1 MEIRVL
7 GSGCSKCRV
16 TIGMIERVA
25 RDLGVAVEIT
35 KIQSP
40 DEIQRQGIYKTPAV
54 VIDGK
59 VMHSGGLPS
68 HDEIEGWLRPGPIG
82 FLVQPTRYL
91 FFTGKGGVGKTSLS
105 TAAAL
110 SLADTGEKVLLV
122 STDAASNL
130 DEMLGIELRNTP
142 MPVPGAPGLSVLNID
157 PDTAAES
164 YRQRVLAQ
172 MGVVASET
180 ERSTVREQLSGACTT
195 EIASFDEFAALL
207 SGDAGQYDHIVFDT
221 APTGHT
227 LRLLSLPK
235 AWTGFLS
242 GNDRGASCLGP
253 HSGLKMQEV
262 RFKAAL
268 DALSDPAK
276 TTVILVTRP
285 DKGALAEAARTAE
298 ELHALGLNNQRLAI
312 NGVFHA
318 SERTDAVACA
328 IEALGQR
335 ALTEMPQSLS
345 VLPQDR
351 VPLRPY
357 DTVGLPALRALLGNG
372 VDAIAPATAVTVAP
386 IEQPQGLDAL
396 ADEMAAAGHGLIMV
410 MGKGGVGKTTVAA
423 ALALGLIH
431 RGKTVHL
438 STTDP
443 AAHLAGTLDGAV
455 PGLRVDRIDPIV
467 ETQRYVDKIMAAKSP
482 GLDAQ
487 EQALL
492 LEDLRSPCTEEVA
505 VFHAFSRVVS
515 EARSAFVVLDT
526 APTGHSLL
534 LMDATGAY
542 HRQMMR
548 EFEGH
553 GTGRVVTPLMR
564 LQDAAY
570 TKIILVT
577 LPEVTPVSQAA
588 ALQDDLRRAHIEP
601 YAWVLNKSVLAAGTR
616 DPLLAARLAGERKQ
630 MERLLGGLTK
640 RVFTVPWVLRPPIGL
655 AELSSLVSRNTATS
669 ASELGNP
676 ASRR

>member
-1 MEIRVL
+1 M
-7 GSGCSKCRV
+7 
-16 TIGMIERVA
+16 
-25 RDLGVAVEIT
+25 
-35 KIQSP
+35 
-40 DEIQRQGIYKTPAV
+40 
-54 VIDGK
+54 
-59 VMHSGGLPS
+59 
-68 HDEIEGWLRPGPIG
+68 G
-82 FLVQPTRYL
+82 FLNHPTRHL

-110 SLADTGEKVLLV
+110 TLADAGRRVLLV

-142 MPVPGAPGLSVLNID
+142 VPVPGAPGLWVLNID
-157 PDTAAES
+157 PDNAAES

-172 MGVVASET
+172 MGAGASAE
-180 ERSTVREQLSGACTT
+180 ELSTVREQLSGACTT
-195 EIASFDEFAALL
+195 EIASFDEFSTLL
-207 SGDAGQYDHIVFDT
+207 ADGAETYDHIVFDT

-235 AWTGFLS
+235 AWTGFLA

-285 DKGALAEAARTAE
+285 DQGSIAEAAHTSG
-298 ELHALGLNNQRLAI
+298 ELHELGLNNQRLAI

-328 IEALGQR
+328 IEDLGQQALDAIPASLR
-335 ALTEMPQSLS
+335 A
-345 VLPQDR
+345 LPQDR
-351 VPLRPY
+351 VPLRAF
-357 DTVGLPALRALLGNG
+357 DTVGLPALRALLTTGAG
-372 VDAIAPATAVTVAP
+372 PIAAP
-386 IEQPQGLDAL
+386 TTSVVETKLQGLDTL
-396 ADEMAAAGHGLIMV
+396 ADELAAAGHGLIMV

-423 ALALGLIH
+423 ALALGLIQ
-431 RGKTVHL
+431 RGKTAHL

-443 AAHLAGTLDGAV
+443 AAHLAGTLDGEV
-455 PGLRVDRIDPIV
+455 PGLTVSRIDPKV
-467 ETQRYVDKIMAAKSP
+467 ETQRYIDKIMAAKAP
-482 GLDAQ
+482 KLDAA

-492 LEDLRSPCTEEVA
+492 LEDLQSPCTEEVA
-505 VFHAFSRVVS
+505 VFHAFSRIVS
-515 EARSAFVVLDT
+515 EGRSAFVVLDT
-526 APTGHSLL
+526 APTGHSML

-542 HRQMMR
+542 HRQMTR

-553 GTGRVVTPLMR
+553 GAARVITPLMR

-570 TKIILVT
+570 TRIILVT
-577 LPEVTPVSQAA
+577 LPEATPVSQAA
-588 ALQDDLRRAHIEP
+588 ALQEDLRRAGIEP
-601 YAWVLNKSVLAAGTR
+601 YAWVLNKSVLAAGTS

-630 MERLLGGLTK
+630 MDRMAAGLAK
-640 RVFTVPWVLRPPIGL
+640 RIFSLAWLTVPPIGL
-655 AELSSLVSRNTATS
+655 AELSKLVKPWAV
-669 ASELGNP
+669 A
-676 ASRR
+676 ASR

>member
-1 MEIRVL
+1 MAFHIPQ
-7 GSGCSKCRV
+7 
-16 TIGMIERVA
+16 A
-25 RDLGVAVEIT
+25 
-35 KIQSP
+35 P
-40 DEIQRQGIYKTPAV
+40 
-54 VIDGK
+54 
-59 VMHSGGLPS
+59 
-68 HDEIEGWLRPGPIG
+68 G
-82 FLVQPTRYL
+82 FLSQPTRHL

-110 SLADTGEKVLLV
+110 ALADAGKKVLLV

-142 MPVPGAPGLSVLNID
+142 TPVPGAPGLSVLNID

-172 MGVVASET
+172 MGAGVSDAELH
-180 ERSTVREQLSGACTT
+180 TVREQLSGACTT
-195 EIASFDEFAALL
+195 EIASFDEFASLL
-207 SGDAGQYDHIVFDT
+207 SDDADHFDHIVFDT

-235 AWTGFLS
+235 AWSGFLA

-253 HSGLKMQEV
+253 HSGLKMQEE

-268 DALSDPAK
+268 GALSDPAQ

-285 DKGALAEAARTAE
+285 DKGAMAEAARTAE
-298 ELHALGLNNQRLAI
+298 ELRTLGLNNQRLVV
-312 NGVFHA
+312 NGEFHA
-318 SERTDAVACA
+318 SARTDAVACA
-328 IEALGQR
+328 IEALGQSALDDMPESLR
-335 ALTEMPQSLS
+335 A
-345 VLPQDR
+345 LPQDR
-351 VPLRPY
+351 VPLRAF
-357 DTVGLPALRALLGNG
+357 DTVGLPALRALLAAQ
-372 VDAIAPATAVTVAP
+372 VDAVKPLETATTSPVSTVSSLP
-386 IEQPQGLDAL
+386 GLDAL
-396 ADEMAAAGHGLIMV
+396 ADELAAAGHGLIMV

-423 ALALGLIH
+423 ALALGLIQ

-443 AAHLAGTLDGAV
+443 AAHLAGTLDGEV
-455 PGLRVDRIDPIV
+455 PGLRVDRIDPKV

-505 VFHAFSRVVS
+505 VFHAFSKIVS
-515 EARSAFVVLDT
+515 EGRSAFVVLDT

-553 GTGRVVTPLMR
+553 GSGRVVTPLMR

-588 ALQDDLRRAHIEP
+588 ALQDDLRRASIEP
-601 YAWVLNKSVLAAGTR
+601 YAWVLNKSVLAAGTA

-630 MERLLGGLTK
+630 MERMANRLAKRIFTLAWLT
-640 RVFTVPWVLRPPIGL
+640 VPPIGFT
-655 AELSSLVSRNTATS
+655 ELSKLVATQTS
-669 ASELGNP
+669 AE
-676 ASRR
+676 AIHA

>member
-1 MEIRVL
+1 METKAPGL
-7 GSGCSKCRV
+7 GGSKGR
-16 TIGMIERVA
+16 
-25 RDLGVAVEIT
+25 
-35 KIQSP
+35 S
-40 DEIQRQGIYKTPAV
+40 
-54 VIDGK
+54 
-59 VMHSGGLPS
+59 
-68 HDEIEGWLRPGPIG
+68 PIG
-82 FLVQPTRYL
+82 FLSHPTRHL

-110 SLADTGEKVLLV
+110 TLADAGRRVLLV

-142 MPVPGAPGLSVLNID
+142 VPVPGAPGLSVLNID
-157 PDTAAES
+157 PDNAAES

-172 MGVVASET
+172 MDTGASAE
-180 ERSTVREQLSGACTT
+180 EISTVREQLSGACTT
-195 EIASFDEFAALL
+195 EIASFDEFASLL
-207 SGDAGQYDHIVFDT
+207 SDDAEHYDHYDHIVFDT

-235 AWTGFLS
+235 AWTGFLD

-285 DKGALAEAARTAE
+285 DKGAIAEAAHTSG
-298 ELHALGLNNQRLAI
+298 ELHDLGLNNQRLAI

-328 IEALGQR
+328 IENLGQQ
-335 ALTEMPQSLS
+335 ALDAMPQSLRA
-345 VLPQDR
+345 LPQDR
-351 VPLRPY
+351 VPLRGF
-357 DTVGLPALRALLGNG
+357 DTVGLPALRALLTTGG
-372 VDAIAPATAVTVAP
+372 GPITPHATSVVGTS
-386 IEQPQGLDAL
+386 EQAQGLDAL
-396 ADEMAAAGHGLIMV
+396 ADELAAAGHGLIMV

-423 ALALGLIH
+423 ALALGLIQ

-443 AAHLAGTLDGAV
+443 AAHLAGTLNGEV
-455 PGLRVDRIDPIV
+455 PGLTVSRIDPKV
-467 ETQRYVDKIMAAKSP
+467 ETQRYIDKIMAAKSP
-482 GLDAQ
+482 QLDAA
-487 EQALL
+487 ERALL
-492 LEDLRSPCTEEVA
+492 LEDLQSPCTEEVA
-505 VFHAFSRVVS
+505 VFHAFSRIVS
-515 EARSAFVVLDT
+515 EGRSAFVVLDT
-526 APTGHSLL
+526 APTGHSML

-542 HRQMMR
+542 HRQMTR

-553 GTGRVVTPLMR
+553 GAARIVTPLMR

-577 LPEVTPVSQAA
+577 LPELTPVSQAA
-588 ALQDDLRRAHIEP
+588 ALQEDLRRASIEP

-630 MERLLGGLTK
+630 IARMAAGLAK
-640 RVFTVPWVLRPPIGL
+640 RMFTLPWLTVPPIGF
-655 AELSSLVSRNTATS
+655 AELSKLVCRPS
-669 ASELGNP
+669 AAAGTQG
-676 ASRR
+676 